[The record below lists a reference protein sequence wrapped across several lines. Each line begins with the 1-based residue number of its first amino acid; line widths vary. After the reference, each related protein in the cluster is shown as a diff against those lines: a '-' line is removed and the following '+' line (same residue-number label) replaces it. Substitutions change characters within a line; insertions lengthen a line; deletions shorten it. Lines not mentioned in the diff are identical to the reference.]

1 MAADFDV
8 VVAGAGHN
16 SLVAAAYLAKAG
28 LRCLVLEARPTIGGN
43 TATEELTL
51 PGYLHDSCSTAH
63 NLIQASPT
71 LRFDELGLGD
81 FGLEYIEPDP
91 VVHSPF
97 PDGTSLTMW
106 RDIDQTVAEFDRF
119 SKSDGNAYRRMIE
132 EYDRVKAVFGAARYT
147 PFGMGPTLDERFG
160 THPEG
165 ARWRKRAASSALN
178 IIKSEFEHPNTRAFM
193 LWMSFMT
200 IQPPQRAGTGT
211 LAYSLAYGRQANSWV
226 IPKGGSGELPN
237 ALSRVIEANG
247 GHIIAGRRVE
257 SLIMENGRCVGVV
270 DETGEEHRASKAV
283 LSTIHIKHLV
293 DMAPHE
299 NWGADFTTGVDEWRA
314 GISLCPAH
322 YATTVAPEFDS
333 PEGRIQPM
341 AVGIPHS
348 AERLL
353 RVEYDFLTGKVAL
366 DDPPLLVVC
375 PTVSDPGRA
384 PDGNHTLKVM
394 GFHPYELPE
403 GPEHWDEIQD
413 EVAAAHLEH
422 MRRYAPNVTDDT
434 ILARSVKSPLELER
448 INSHNWH
455 GSCHAGDQDLA
466 QSGGFRP
473 VYGWAQHRMPIEGL
487 YQTGATTYPGP
498 SVSAG
503 PGRNAAWVMMDDL
516 GIDRS
521 KVFADAAS

>member
-1 MAADFDV
+1 
-8 VVAGAGHN
+8 
-16 SLVAAAYLAKAG
+16 
-28 LRCLVLEARPTIGGN
+28 
-43 TATEELTL
+43 
-51 PGYLHDSCSTAH
+51 
-63 NLIQASPT
+63 
-71 LRFDELGLGD
+71 
-81 FGLEYIEPDP
+81 
-91 VVHSPF
+91 
-97 PDGTSLTMW
+97 
-106 RDIDQTVAEFDRF
+106 
-119 SKSDGNAYRRMIE
+119 
-132 EYDRVKAVFGAARYT
+132 
-147 PFGMGPTLDERFG
+147 
-160 THPEG
+160 
-165 ARWRKRAASSALN
+165 
-178 IIKSEFEHPNTRAFM
+178 
-193 LWMSFMT
+193 
-200 IQPPQRAGTGT
+200 
-211 LAYSLAYGRQANSWV
+211 
-226 IPKGGSGELPN
+226 
-237 ALSRVIEANG
+237 
-247 GHIIAGRRVE
+247 
-257 SLIMENGRCVGVV
+257 
-270 DETGEEHRASKAV
+270 
-283 LSTIHIKHLV
+283 
-293 DMAPHE
+293 MAPYE

-333 PEGRIQPM
+333 PEGKIQPM

-455 GSCHAGDQDLA
+455 GSCHAGDQDIA

-516 GIDRS
+516 GIDRR